1 VPTGTGSRVAA
12 AIGAGWAPSEQ
23 PAHPSRTVSLLAMAS
38 AAQPRQR
45 TTRQRV
51 AVAELLAESGEFRS
65 AQDIHAALR
74 ARGAS
79 VGLATVYR
87 NLGLMAELG
96 EVDTLVRDDGETLYR
111 QCSNVHH
118 HHLVCRQCGR
128 TVEIA
133 GPAVEKWAN
142 TVAAAHGFSDVSHQ
156 LELFGLCAV
165 CRDPG

>member
-1 VPTGTGSRVAA
+1 MPNTS
-12 AIGAGWAPSEQ
+12 
-23 PAHPSRTVSLLAMAS
+23 
-38 AAQPRQR
+38 QPRQR

-51 AVAELLAESGEFRS
+51 AVSALLAESGEFRS

-96 EVDTLVRDDGETLYR
+96 EVDTLVREDGETLYR
-111 QCSNVHH
+111 QCSDVHH

-133 GPAVEKWAN
+133 GPAVERWAN
-142 TVAAAHGFSDVSHQ
+142 AVAVEHGFTDVSHQ
-156 LELFGLCAV
+156 LELFGLCAA
-165 CRDPG
+165 CRSEG